1 MVTKKKKLF
10 YDIGMKYVWVL
21 CIYIV
26 MSISLNEIVVRG
38 NDYIAQVTDSMLA
51 GKTVILQNI
60 LMQLSGMTMIGAIVA
75 YFASLSR
82 KHYSSLVQREVRG
95 RLAEHLLHL
104 PYSYFDEKGSGSILT
119 RFSSDIGEAG
129 NFFSDILPDLLVD
142 IVTVGTITVY
152 FIQMDVRLIVILFA
166 SYPVMLLVADRL
178 SKKLAAI
185 LRKFR
190 TTMDDR
196 TQIAYDAIQGIT
208 IGKSYNLYH
217 TMCARINS
225 AIDKI
230 ADHGCK
236 STRISSMGW
245 LLKGVITTIPVVVC
259 YFFALFEVISN
270 RISVGELLAFTIL
283 LSRVN
288 NPLGNVMFCMNDIR
302 ASKVAMDRLET
313 LHQAETEEES
323 LKRNCVRDEVEL
335 SGAEC
340 KNAIVWKDVHFS
352 YSVDREVLKG
362 ISFQI
367 KKGQMVAFAGGSG
380 EGKSTIARLLYA
392 LYSKQSGSYQLF
404 GKEVEQWSLQE
415 WRNCFSVVS
424 QNVFLLPQ
432 SIAENVACGKKGATR
447 EEIEE
452 ACRAADIH
460 DFIMSLPQGYDT
472 QVGER
477 GVKLSGGQRQRI
489 SIARAFLK
497 NAPILLLDE
506 PTSAVDTGTEQEI
519 RKAITRVVRNKTVIV
534 IAHRLS
540 TIQNADCIYVVRN
553 GIIVESGTHGE
564 LLAQNGIY
572 AGLYGKEVSVD
583 EE

>member
-1 MVTKKKKLF
+1 MVAKKKKLF

-21 CIYIV
+21 CIYVV
-26 MSISLNEIVVRG
+26 MSVSLNEIVVRG
-38 NDYIAQVTDSMLA
+38 NDYIAQVTDRMLA
-51 GKTVILQNI
+51 GKPVILQNI
-60 LMQLSGMTMIGAIVA
+60 LMQLSGMTIVGTVAA

-82 KHYSSLVQREVRG
+82 THYSSLVQREVRG
-95 RLAEHLLHL
+95 RLTEHLLHL

-217 TMCARINS
+217 AMCTRINS

-288 NPLGNVMFCMNDIR
+288 RPLGNVMFCMNDIR

-313 LHQAETEEES
+313 LYQAETEES
-323 LKRNCVRDEVEL
+323 LKGKCMREEVEL
-335 SGAEC
+335 PGAEC
-340 KNAIVWKDVHFS
+340 TDAIVWKDVHFS
-352 YSVDREVLKG
+352 YSADREVLKG

-380 EGKSTIARLLYA
+380 EGKSTIARLLYG
-392 LYSKQSGSYQLF
+392 LYSKESGSYQLF

-415 WRNCFSVVS
+415 WRDCFSVVS

-432 SIAENVACGKKGATR
+432 SIAENVACGKEGAKR

-460 DFIMSLPQGYDT
+460 DFIRSLPQGYDT

-506 PTSAVDTGTEQEI
+506 PTSAIDTETEQEI
-519 RKAITRVVRNKTVIV
+519 QKAITSVAKDKTVIV

-553 GIIVESGTHGE
+553 GTIAESGTHWE
-564 LLAQNGIY
+564 LLNQNGIY
-572 AGLYGKEVSVD
+572 AGLYGKEVGED
-583 EE
+583 E